1 MTLNFCLRFGCD
13 YRGGR
18 GCLRLLLCVVGAVVW
33 VGGVVALV
41 ACVGRFRW

>member
-1 MTLNFCLRFGCD
+1 MVPLEFTCQLITKTSKPGACLV
-13 YRGGR
+13 
-18 GCLRLLLCVVGAVVW
+18 LLCVVGAVVW